1 MKIVI
6 ICFLCIAILAC
17 KDNKV
22 SSQIEST
29 AIDTTKSVNDDFVM
43 EDSDEISNPIKHDI
57 GSLHDTVFHRLE
69 IYYPRIKQIDYFI
82 EGNPFTLLLT
92 QNNDDVRKTGNVTDY
107 HSHIVAFGLNL
118 SQDTILKVWQMQDM
132 LKKQKDN
139 NELENNIYWIKK
151 YCEALDVNGDK
162 NDEVFLVY
170 ASEGNNNISDGR
182 LNIMTYFNDKKHFI
196 RHQNGVLDFQRNMQV
211 DKSIYKLPIEI
222 QAKLKA
228 ILTDISNEDIA
239 ILPYGWQE
247 QFDKGVLNIKE

>member
-1 MKIVI
+1 M
-6 ICFLCIAILAC
+6 
-17 KDNKV
+17 
-22 SSQIEST
+22 T
-29 AIDTTKSVNDDFVM
+29 
-43 EDSDEISNPIKHDI
+43 
-57 GSLHDTVFHRLE
+57 
-69 IYYPRIKQIDYFI
+69 
-82 EGNPFTLLLT
+82 
-92 QNNDDVRKTGNVTDY
+92 
-107 HSHIVAFGLNL
+107 
-118 SQDTILKVWQMQDM
+118 
-132 LKKQKDN
+132 
-139 NELENNIYWIKK
+139 

-182 LNIMTYFNDKKHFI
+182 LNIMTYYNDKKHFI